1 MQQKSVCAWLSICYS
16 SVNEHVQ
23 RIAIDVQSKQGTTFL
38 NQVCNSDTSLCKMQS
53 GYTITYRFQQSRQL
67 TNAQLSELST

>member
-23 RIAIDVQSKQGTTFL
+23 RIAIDVHSKQGTTTFFEP
-38 NQVCNSDTSLCKMQS
+38 SL
-53 GYTITYRFQQSRQL
+53 QL
-67 TNAQLSELST
+67 RHLPVQDAGGL